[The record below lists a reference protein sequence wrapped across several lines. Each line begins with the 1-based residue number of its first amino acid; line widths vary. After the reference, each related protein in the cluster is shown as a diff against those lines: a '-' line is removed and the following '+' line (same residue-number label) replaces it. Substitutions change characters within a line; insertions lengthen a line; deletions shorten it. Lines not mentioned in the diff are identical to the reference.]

1 MIELKLKSSDKAIQS
16 MMSLE
21 TLHVKIGNEIDVTDS
36 AGNKSVGIKNV
47 HNQNI
52 EILAKKKKYS
62 LIP

>member
-36 AGNKSVGIKNV
+36 AGNKSVAIK
-47 HNQNI
+47 
-52 EILAKKKKYS
+52 KCT
-62 LIP
+62 